1 MSTKGDSCSRVPL
14 GIAIVAAEDL
24 RIEFASEAFGAM
36 HGYAV
41 EELIGHPLAQLSDA
55 ECGGEIA
62 SLASSL
68 RDGGERSWRGRHL
81 RRDGTT
87 FPVLVHAAM
96 WSGEGRR
103 PESFVLCI
111 YDGTENLRSEEL
123 KNACDG
129 ALEGMAK
136 GLSLEEVLSS
146 LVHAAEQI
154 NPRML
159 GSVLLLDADG
169 KRLHRGTAPG
179 LPEFYNVAID
189 GLEIGPRAGSC
200 GTAAFT
206 GRRVIVADV
215 MTHPYWE
222 SFREIADKAGLRAC
236 WSEPIRSPT
245 GKILG
250 TFAMYYRE
258 PREPE
263 PADLEFIAT
272 AARIAGIAIERKR
285 TEESL
290 RESREHYR
298 VLVENAP
305 EAIVIFDVDEG
316 RFVDVNENAVRL
328 FRLPREALLRTGPI
342 ELSPPV
348 QPDGRPSDESAKEQ
362 IERAFAG
369 RRPHFEWVHRDAEG
383 NDIPCEIRLVC
394 LPSTRHRLVRGSV
407 TDISE
412 RKRAE
417 AEHRRLGAQMLQAQ
431 KLESLGVLAGGI
443 AHDFNNLLVGIL
455 GNASL
460 VLLDLPSESPGREM
474 LQAIVKAAERAA
486 DLARE
491 MLAYSGRGKFVV
503 EATDITMLVEEMG
516 HLLEASIS
524 KKAITRYDLGR
535 NLPRIEVDATQL
547 RQVIM
552 NLITNASD
560 ALGDGSGLI
569 RIATGM
575 TKVTREELS
584 EMVLHNELEPGDY
597 LFLEVSDTGC
607 GMDRE
612 VLARIFDP
620 FFTTKFAG
628 RGLGLAAVLGIVR
641 GHHGG
646 LQVTSELG
654 RGTTFRVL
662 FPYQETT
669 SVAFDGETPRDSSR
683 DYERT
688 ASGTILIVDDEE
700 TVRTLAKRV
709 LERSAFRVLTAGD
722 GREGLE
728 CFRLHAGDISAVLLD
743 VTMPQMSGEETFRE
757 MRRIRPDVRVLLS
770 SGYPEKEAAHRF
782 AGEDIAGFLQ
792 KPYQVEQ
799 LLAKVR
805 SVLPR

>member
-1 MSTKGDSCSRVPL
+1 MGTDNHGCSRVPL
-14 GIAIVAAEDL
+14 GIAMVAAEGL
-24 RIEFASEAFGAM
+24 RIEFASEAFAAM
-36 HGYAV
+36 HGYAAK
-41 EELIGHPLAQLSDA
+41 ELIAHRLT
-55 ECGGEIA
+55 ECGDPPGGGEIV
-62 SLASSL
+62 SHVLSL
-68 RDGGERSWRGRHL
+68 RDGDARSWRTRHR

-96 WSGEGRR
+96 PGREGGGPGRV
-103 PESFVLCI
+103 VLCV
-111 YDGTENLRSEEL
+111 YDDTEKLRSEEL
-123 KNACDG
+123 KKASDG
-129 ALEGMAK
+129 ALDGMAK
-136 GLSLEEVLSS
+136 GLSLEEILTG
-146 LVHAAEQI
+146 LVRSAERI

-169 KRLHRGTAPG
+169 KRLHRGTAPS

-206 GRRVIVADV
+206 GRRVVVADV
-215 MTHPYWE
+215 TTHPYWA
-222 SFREIADKAGLRAC
+222 SFRELAERAGLRAC
-236 WSEPIRSPT
+236 WSEPIRSPR
-245 GKILG
+245 GEILG

-285 TEESL
+285 AEESL

-305 EAIVIFDVDEG
+305 EAIVIFDVDAG
-316 RFVDVNENAVRL
+316 RFVDANENAVRL

-342 ELSPPV
+342 ALSPPV
-348 QPDGRPSDESAKEQ
+348 QPDGRPSGASARAQ
-362 IERAFAG
+362 IDRALAG
-369 RRPHFEWVHRDAEG
+369 GHPHFEWVHRDAEG
-383 NDIPCEIRLVC
+383 NDIPCDVRLVRF
-394 LPSTRHRLVRGSV
+394 PSTRHRLIRGSV

-417 AEHRRLGAQMLQAQ
+417 AERRRLEAQILQAQ

-460 VLLDLPSESPGREM
+460 ALRDLPPESPAQEM
-474 LQAIVKAAERAA
+474 IEAIVKAAERAA

-503 EATDITMLVEEMG
+503 EPTDVSMLVEEMG

-524 KKAITRYDLGR
+524 KKAVTRYDLGR

-560 ALGDGSGLI
+560 ALGEGSGLI

-575 TKVTREELS
+575 TRVTREELS
-584 EMVLHNELEPGDY
+584 EMVLHDELEPGDY

-607 GMDRE
+607 GMDPE

-646 LQVTSELG
+646 LQVRSEPG

-662 FPYQETT
+662 FPCQNATR
-669 SVAFDGETPRDSSR
+669 VAFDGEAPRESSHGL
-683 DYERT
+683 DGPAT
-688 ASGTILIVDDEE
+688 GTILIVDDEE
-700 TVRTLAKRV
+700 AVRTLVKRI
-709 LERSAFRVLTAGD
+709 LERSAFRVLTARD

-728 CFRLHAGDISAVLLD
+728 CFRAHARDISVVLLD
-743 VTMPQMSGEETFRE
+743 ATMPEMSGEETFRE

-770 SGYPEKEAAHRF
+770 SGYAEKDAARRF
-782 AGEDIAGFLQ
+782 ARDEIAGFLQ
-792 KPYQVEQ
+792 KPYRVEQ

-805 SVLPR
+805 SALRC